1 MLDANN
7 DHVYM
12 SWLYVMDIVH
22 GGIALWIKVT
32 SWRPRAD
39 AVNKAF
45 VIDKATCL
53 PHIGLVVSYKY
64 MYSWETLFLSSCP
77 VYMNVHVPI
86 RNSLTLYHL

>member
-1 MLDANN
+1 
-7 DHVYM
+7 M

-22 GGIALWIKVT
+22 GGTALWIKVP

-53 PHIGLVVSYKY
+53 PHIGLVVSYISTCTHGDTILVK
-64 MYSWETLFLSSCP
+64 LSGLYACACT
-77 VYMNVHVPI
+77 NKEQL
-86 RNSLTLYHL
+86 NSLYTTYK